1 MTRIYT
7 EDELAGVDL
16 ASFESFVLVAEDN
29 HAEGNEIVSARSVS
43 QAIPVPSNQA
53 GAVAERRLLI
63 EVKDPFDAAIVER
76 VRDVINLQL
85 LA

>member
-1 MTRIYT
+1 M
-7 EDELAGVDL
+7 
-16 ASFESFVLVAEDN
+16 
-29 HAEGNEIVSARSVS
+29 SARSVS
-43 QAIPVPSNQA
+43 QAVPVPSNQA

-76 VRDVINLQL
+76 VRDVINQQL